1 MNGPGRLSLRARL
14 LVVLIAVTAAFLLIM
29 GGVTAFVL
37 SKRLGTQSDDA
48 LISAAA
54 HTPEQIQAN
63 PGNYVAVLITSRFPI
78 TLQPLTGS
86 TGTTEELVNAI
97 EKMAATG
104 DLRGNINIK
113 DIPFAVPG
121 TSPRLRAVA
130 RPVMRRGRSAQA
142 GVRPR
147 LPAVL
152 VVASPVDVFAGQVGG
167 IVVAELITGGAL
179 ILLLA
184 LGGRWLIGRGLAP
197 LSEMAGTAQRITT
210 QGDLTARMP
219 DADGS
224 TEVGKLGTAIN
235 TMLDRIQQAFGA
247 RLRSEAKVRQF
258 AADASH
264 ELRTPLT
271 TIRGY
276 AELYRQ
282 GALDGGQLPDA
293 MRRIE
298 QEARRMG
305 TLVAEL
311 LELARLDRTSSLD
324 ITETDL
330 AVLVRDAVADA
341 RAVEPAR
348 PVRAEA
354 PESLVAV
361 VDEARIRQ
369 VLANLLGN
377 VREHTPVTTATA
389 VRLAQVRGGVVLE
402 VADGGPGMATD
413 DAARAFDRFYRG
425 AERHNGGPVPGPAVG
440 YGIDHG
446 PGSARSASP
455 HSGNGN
461 GEADESG
468 GSGLGLAIVAA
479 IAQAHGG
486 QATLESAP
494 GHGTRVRI
502 WLPATPPAAPRAPA
516 PPRAPVPPR
525 LSRARHQPAY
535 HAAPP
540 PGEPLAGPAGYPAAP
555 PQQPSSGPA
564 THSAPPPRQP
574 SSSLVG
580 YLAAATQQP
589 LSRPGTPPR
598 QPSSRPAGYPAAS
611 LPRALSRWATDPAP
625 PSQRPSLLP
634 AGYPVPGQAAPPGQP
649 APASRPPPAE
659 PPMSAGPPLPHRGGA
674 MHPAPPP
681 LAAPPVP
688 RPGTGNSGPGELHHD
703 WLEPPPP
710 PPQTS
715 WSPPDDGAG
724 DGCPAQP
731 GAAPPARLPQ
741 PSRHR
746 RAGRGP

>member
-37 SKRLGTQSDDA
+37 SKRLGTQFDDS
-48 LISAAA
+48 LISTAAR
-54 HTPEQIQAN
+54 TPEQIQAN
-63 PGNYVAVLITSRFPI
+63 PGDYVAVLITHRFPLA
-78 TLQPLTGS
+78 LQPLTGS
-86 TGTTEELVNAI
+86 TGTTGELVDAI
-97 EKMAATG
+97 EKMAATSG
-104 DLRGNINIK
+104 LRGNLG
-113 DIPFAVPG
+113 DVPFAVPG

-130 RPVMRRGRSAQA
+130 RPVVRPGLSAQP
-142 GVRPR
+142 GVRRR
-147 LPAVL
+147 LAAVL
-152 VVASPVDVFAGQVGG
+152 VVARPVDAVTGQVGG

-219 DADGS
+219 DADGR
-224 TEVGKLGTAIN
+224 TEVGRLGAAIN

-247 RLRSEAKVRQF
+247 RLRSETKVRQF

-282 GALDGGQLPDA
+282 GALDEDQLPDA

-298 QEARRMG
+298 QEALRMG

-330 AVLVRDAVADA
+330 AVLVRDAAADA

-377 VREHTPVTTATA
+377 VREHTPVTTPTA

-402 VADGGPGMATD
+402 VADGGPGMAAD
-413 DAARAFDRFYRG
+413 DAARAFDRFHRG
-425 AERHNGGPVPGPAVG
+425 AERHGDGPAAGPAVG
-440 YGIDHG
+440 YGADHG
-446 PGSARSASP
+446 AGSAGAASP
-455 HSGNGN
+455 HSANGSRP
-461 GEADESG
+461 AAESG

-486 QATLESAP
+486 QAALESAP
-494 GHGTRVRI
+494 GHGTRVRV
-502 WLPATPPAAPRAPA
+502 WLPATAPAAPA
-516 PPRAPVPPR
+516 PPAMPATPRAAAAPR
-525 LSRARHQPAY
+525 LSRAGRHPTGPA
-535 HAAPP
+535 AAPR
-540 PGEPLAGPAGYPAAP
+540 PGSSSSHQAAL
-555 PQQPSSGPA
+555 S
-564 THSAPPPRQP
+564 PRQP
-574 SSSLVG
+574 L
-580 YLAAATQQP
+580 
-589 LSRPGTPPR
+589 
-598 QPSSRPAGYPAAS
+598 
-611 LPRALSRWATDPAP
+611 
-625 PSQRPSLLP
+625 
-634 AGYPVPGQAAPPGQP
+634 
-649 APASRPPPAE
+649 
-659 PPMSAGPPLPHRGGA
+659 
-674 MHPAPPP
+674 
-681 LAAPPVP
+681 
-688 RPGTGNSGPGELHHD
+688 SGPG
-703 WLEPPPP
+703 P
-710 PPQTS
+710 
-715 WSPPDDGAG
+715 
-724 DGCPAQP
+724 C
-731 GAAPPARLPQ
+731 
-741 PSRHR
+741 
-746 RAGRGP
+746 